1 MKLLIVATII
11 LAIVLLIYCETN
23 KTYTDL
29 HRRSLEHYGG
39 PIRNVKKIPITD
51 CYAMCGQN
59 DSRCRQMYPGDNVGK
74 CAHQLRS
81 CAAECYFSNAQR
93 M

>member
-1 MKLLIVATII
+1 METILTVAIIVFIAVFLITRGFSKKSNA
-11 LAIVLLIYCETN
+11 
-23 KTYTDL
+23 
-29 HRRSLEHYGG
+29 EHYGG

-51 CYAMCGQN
+51 CYKMCGQN

-74 CAHQLRS
+74 CAHQWGS
-81 CAAECYFSNAQR
+81 CVAECYFSNAQR